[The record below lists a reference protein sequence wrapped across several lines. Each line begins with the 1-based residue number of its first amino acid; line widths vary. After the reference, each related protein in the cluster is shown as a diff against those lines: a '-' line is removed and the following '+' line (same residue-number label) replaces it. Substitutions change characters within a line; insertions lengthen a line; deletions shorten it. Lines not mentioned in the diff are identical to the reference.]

1 VADGRLTGVGEH
13 DDLVVASWYV
23 ELAIAFLNDLLAKK
37 EPECEMVWLEDLGIK
52 RYRIGE
58 DWDR

>member
-1 VADGRLTGVGEH
+1 MI
-13 DDLVVASWYV
+13 ASWYV
-23 ELAIAFLNDLLAKK
+23 ELAVGRLNQLLAAN
-37 EPECEMVWLEDLGIK
+37 EPEWEMVWLEDLGIK

>member
-1 VADGRLTGVGEH
+1 MGEN

-23 ELAIAFLNDLLAKK
+23 ELAIGRLYKLLADK
-37 EPECEMVWLEDLGIK
+37 EPEWEPVLLEDLGIK

-58 DWDR
+58 DY